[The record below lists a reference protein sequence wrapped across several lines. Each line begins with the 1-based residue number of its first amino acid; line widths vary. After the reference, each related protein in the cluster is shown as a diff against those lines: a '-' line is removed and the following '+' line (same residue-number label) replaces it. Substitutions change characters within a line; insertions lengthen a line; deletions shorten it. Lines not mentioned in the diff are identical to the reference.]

1 MARGCFNPQPSFTA
15 SHGNSSTQ
23 LIPNGGAREQD
34 NARPP
39 SSNVAA
45 SRAKPTPFAISVPTG
60 CFFNRIPSYFP
71 LQFEPSKLSR
81 DSRSIP
87 RISPWSLAAPPRL
100 QEYVGFVDLP
110 CQLRSSCNTQ
120 FSWDVKSISIDKRD
134 VSQDLWVFADF
145 KVGNLFVFRI
155 DALLNVFHGRISFW
169 FINRY
174 ASLYLKQRYNVDSN
188 DISWGCDCLRN
199 QDNAFSFGRSSLIFS
214 SFLIDSLYRHLVRQ
228 WLFFVDGCSCFFHEG
243 VKIDNKEN
251 KFSYSINNN
260 LAW

>member
-1 MARGCFNPQPSFTA
+1 MHIRVTCISHSSSRWFALYAATSADINESSASSESPRTPFVAAKLPPPTPLLVDMARGCFNPQPSFTA

-100 QEYVGFVDLP
+100 EEYVGFVDLP

-120 FSWDVKSISIDKRD
+120 FSCDVKSIS
-134 VSQDLWVFADF
+134 
-145 KVGNLFVFRI
+145 
-155 DALLNVFHGRISFW
+155 
-169 FINRY
+169 
-174 ASLYLKQRYNVDSN
+174 
-188 DISWGCDCLRN
+188 
-199 QDNAFSFGRSSLIFS
+199 
-214 SFLIDSLYRHLVRQ
+214 YR
-228 WLFFVDGCSCFFHEG
+228 
-243 VKIDNKEN
+243 
-251 KFSYSINNN
+251 
-260 LAW
+260 